1 MIYIKNDCNK
11 PQFNLAL
18 EEYVFN
24 YLDEFDEIFLL
35 WINEP
40 TIVVGKH
47 QNTIE
52 EINTKYVRENN
63 INVVRRLSG
72 GGAVYHDL
80 GNLNYTIISKNEG
93 SNGFDFKTFSQPV
106 IEVLAQLGVKAEFT
120 GRNDIVI
127 DRKKFC
133 GNAQYM
139 KKGRILHHGAMLFD
153 VELDVLSKSLK
164 VSQDKI
170 VSKGV
175 KSVRSRVTNIKDHLK
190 EDITIG
196 DFKDLLLKHMFKDKE
211 DMEVYE
217 LTEEDLEN
225 INKLMEERY
234 MTWDWT
240 YGESPEF
247 NIRKNRRFPSGNV
260 EILIDVDNG
269 YIKDI
274 KFYGDFFGHGELK
287 DVEEKL
293 IGTRYNGD
301 DIDKVLKD
309 IDVGYYFSGISHD
322 ELLESI
328 TN

>member
-24 YLDEFDEIFLL
+24 YLDQFDEIFLL

-52 EINTKYVRENN
+52 EINTQYVKENN

-80 GNLNYTIISKNEG
+80 GNLNYTIISKNKD

-106 IEVLAQLGVKAEFT
+106 IEVLADLGIHAEFT

-127 DRKKFC
+127 DGKKFC

-139 KKGRILHHGAMLFD
+139 RKGRVLHHGAILFD
-153 VELDVLSKSLK
+153 VELDVLAKALK

-175 KSVRSRVTNIKDHLK
+175 KSVRSRVTNIKEHLK
-190 EDITIG
+190 EDITIE
-196 DFKDLLLKHMFKDKE
+196 DFKELLLKHMFKDKE

-217 LTEEDLEN
+217 LTEEDLKN

-234 MTWDWT
+234 MTWDWV
-240 YGESPEF
+240 YGQSPEF
-247 NIRKNRRFPSGNV
+247 NIRKDRRFPSGKV

-269 YIKDI
+269 FIKDI
-274 KFYGDFFGHGELK
+274 KFYGDFFGHGDLK

-293 IGTRYNGD
+293 V
-301 DIDKVLKD
+301 DIKYSEDEINEALKS
-309 IDVGYYFSGISHD
+309 IDVGYYFSGISQD
-322 ELLESI
+322 ELLKAI
-328 TN
+328 ID